1 MCHAQHRTASLLAIC
16 LTLLFCC
23 TALSL
28 APSPAAARANIAGD
42 GLVFLS
48 NGTEP
53 AVSQSQRAWTRLPA
67 DRQRLLQEVQAAADR
82 TEGVT
87 MGRPAVYPAPLTVT
101 AADFSAYR
109 RTGAGNLT
117 DGAVITYSTLIPLE
131 VTGLQPGAAS
141 GENNFQL
148 LNRALDLVSSFTVDQ
163 ADRYRDVMFKVTL
176 PPGTYSLS
184 YRNGAEQ
191 SSQCLHLCRNTWLSM
206 NGVTLRKAD
215 TVNGAMLRNC
225 VGSSG
230 ASGYG
235 ASGNLILEGGV
246 WDVNMAHFD
255 AGSTTDRFSTIRL
268 GHGENVLFTGVT
280 FLGSVNGHH
289 LELCGIRGCSVVNCT
304 FRGYLDTAYR
314 GHYDYKEAIQIDV
327 VNNEA
332 IAPAF
337 GRYDDTVSGD
347 VVVYGNRFQNLC
359 RGVGGHNAVYGVYY
373 ARVVVQN
380 NTFSH
385 LTADAFYG
393 LNYQDTLIDGNTL
406 NQVGAGIALYTLT
419 PAADDNYF
427 RPCTGS
433 LPPLAAVQRRYAR
446 ITISDN
452 DILVTPFSPLR
463 YGCGVMAYG
472 CAYSDRLFQQQYGG
486 ATFWIRGVTVTGN
499 RIRWAQDAG
508 IFLHCAADAAVSDNW
523 IERVLP
529 GYSLAGEPISTASC
543 LWRENGQE
551 KTPFPQCVGLSTA
564 KKTVILKP

>member
-1 MCHAQHRTASLLAIC
+1 M
-16 LTLLFCC
+16 
-23 TALSL
+23 
-28 APSPAAARANIAGD
+28 
-42 GLVFLS
+42 
-48 NGTEP
+48 
-53 AVSQSQRAWTRLPA
+53 
-67 DRQRLLQEVQAAADR
+67 
-82 TEGVT
+82 
-87 MGRPAVYPAPLTVT
+87 
-101 AADFSAYR
+101 
-109 RTGAGNLT
+109 
-117 DGAVITYSTLIPLE
+117 
-131 VTGLQPGAAS
+131 
-141 GENNFQL
+141 
-148 LNRALDLVSSFTVDQ
+148 
-163 ADRYRDVMFKVTL
+163 
-176 PPGTYSLS
+176 
-184 YRNGAEQ
+184 
-191 SSQCLHLCRNTWLSM
+191 
-206 NGVTLRKAD
+206 
-215 TVNGAMLRNC
+215 
-225 VGSSG
+225 
-230 ASGYG
+230 
-235 ASGNLILEGGV
+235 
-246 WDVNMAHFD
+246 
-255 AGSTTDRFSTIRL
+255 
-268 GHGENVLFTGVT
+268 
-280 FLGSVNGHH
+280 
-289 LELCGIRGCSVVNCT
+289 
-304 FRGYLDTAYR
+304 
-314 GHYDYKEAIQIDV
+314 

-508 IFLHCAADAAVSDNW
+508 TFLHCALSAAVSDNW
-523 IERVLP
+523 IERFCP
-529 GYSLAGEPISTASC
+529 A
-543 LWRENGQE
+543 
-551 KTPFPQCVGLSTA
+551 TPWQGSPSPPPVACGGKMGRKKRRFPSVWG
-564 KKTVILKP
+564 